1 MVVVRAEVIITLAA
15 GTLLVVVVVVEVVV
29 VVVMAGGRMGGP
41 SGPSGEQ
48 KMAFSLPVPSPFS
61 SRSSQPLKLAI
72 LPYTPKRSS
81 YNYLVLV
88 KLDHFE
94 LVADNQATHLSTTNT
109 PANIADENR
118 LIEPSI
124 AHFYGQG
131 SSTVSLIILSK
142 LL

>member
-1 MVVVRAEVIITLAA
+1 MVVVRAEVIITVAA

-29 VVVMAGGRMGGP
+29 VVVVMAVGRMGGMGGP

-81 YNYLVLV
+81 
-88 KLDHFE
+88 
-94 LVADNQATHLSTTNT
+94 
-109 PANIADENR
+109 
-118 LIEPSI
+118 
-124 AHFYGQG
+124 
-131 SSTVSLIILSK
+131 
-142 LL
+142 

>member
-1 MVVVRAEVIITLAA
+1 MVVVRAVVIAVAA

-29 VVVMAGGRMGGP
+29 VVVVMAVGRMGMGGP

-81 YNYLVLV
+81 
-88 KLDHFE
+88 
-94 LVADNQATHLSTTNT
+94 
-109 PANIADENR
+109 
-118 LIEPSI
+118 
-124 AHFYGQG
+124 
-131 SSTVSLIILSK
+131 
-142 LL
+142 